1 MTKQEIK
8 DLIAAKIAGQGN
20 QVDIGNALAD
30 VLNALADNVDAAKSP
45 IQLVVAVDRQFGG
58 DNEPLESIDE
68 FFNERLTTFQLVFA
82 DGTTQ
87 DLPKTKES
95 FVENCRKYY
104 PQMVFDLAAGIPGAL
119 TYTGAPT
126 SISVSESAFNFYG
139 GSFLADEG
147 GNFILLTLVW
157 DSPTSSLLE
166 YYEV

>member
-45 IQLVVAVDRQFGG
+45 IQLVVAVDQTF
-58 DNEPLESIDE
+58 DSLDSIDE

-82 DGTTQ
+82 DGTTR

-95 FVENCRKYY
+95 FVENCVKYY
-104 PQMVFDLAAGIPGAL
+104 PQMVFKLG
-119 TYTGAPT
+119 TVFTGNPT
-126 SISVSESAFNFYG
+126 SIDTRDSFLLDG
-139 GSFLADEG
+139 GSSFCDQSG
-147 GNFILLTLVW
+147 VFLTLQLDW
-157 DSPTSSLLE
+157 SAPGGCLLA